1 MTTSVRLLA
10 CGSIDRGDDGAAL
23 LAVRS
28 LTAAARGRARIEEV
42 GQLSAEQLMGDAL
55 EMRRVVID
63 CVAGLAP
70 GTIVEL
76 PLADLPALEAH
87 VGATSSH
94 ALAPGQ
100 AVALAGEL
108 GVIRP
113 DDRFI
118 GIGGASFTMGSA
130 LSPQVAAR
138 IRALAGLIARRI
150 ARPHPCA

>member
-1 MTTSVRLLA
+1 MTSTVRVLA

-23 LAVRS
+23 VAARS
-28 LTAAARGRARIEEV
+28 LSAAAWRAGRVEEV
-42 GQLSAEQLMGDAL
+42 DQLSAEQLMGDAPGT
-55 EMRRVVID
+55 RRVVVD
-63 CVAGLAP
+63 CVAGLPP

-76 PLADLPALEAH
+76 PLADLSALEAH

-108 GVIRP
+108 GAIRP

-118 GIGGASFTMGSA
+118 GIGGAAFEIGAA
-130 LSPQVAAR
+130 LTPAVAAAIATLTER
-138 IRALAGLIARRI
+138 IADRI
-150 ARPHPCA
+150 ARLQPCA